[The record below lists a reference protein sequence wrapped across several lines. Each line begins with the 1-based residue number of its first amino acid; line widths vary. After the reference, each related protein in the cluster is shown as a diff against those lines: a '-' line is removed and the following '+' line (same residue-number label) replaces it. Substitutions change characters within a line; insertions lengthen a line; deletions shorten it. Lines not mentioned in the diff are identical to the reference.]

1 MIRYLTFIL
10 LLTAI
15 TNKSHSQKKPMEIN
29 LYPENKIPGNLPGPD
44 EETSETGNNTILIS
58 KVRNP
63 TLTIFLPS
71 KEKANGTAVIIC
83 PGGGYS
89 VIAIG
94 HEGYEVAKRFT
105 EMGIAAFVIKYRIPN
120 KKNQRDP
127 SIAPLQ
133 DAQQAII
140 TVRKNSTL
148 WNIDPSRIGIM
159 GFSAGGH
166 MASTAG
172 THFMHPLLDTIRGV
186 NVRPDF
192 MLLIYPVISADTSIC
207 HEGSFINLLGE
218 NASLE
223 QRNNFSNEK
232 QVTPGTPPTF
242 LVHASDDKAVNPE
255 NTIVFYQA
263 LLRNKVPAEM
273 HIYQNGGHGFGLHNA
288 TTKEDW
294 FESCKNWLDENGWLK
309 K

>member
-1 MIRYLTFIL
+1 M
-10 LLTAI
+10 
-15 TNKSHSQKKPMEIN
+15 N

-89 VIAIG
+89 VVAIG

-105 EMGIAAFVIKYRIPN
+105 EMGIAAFVIKYRIPD

-148 WNIDPSRIGIM
+148 WNIDPSKIGIM

-172 THFMHPLLDTIRGV
+172 THFMHTLLDTIRGV
-186 NVRPDF
+186 NARPDF
-192 MLLIYPVISADTSIC
+192 MLLIYPVISADTSIW

-232 QVTPGTPPTF
+232 QVTTETPPTF

-255 NTIVFYQA
+255 NTIVFYEA

-273 HIYQNGGHGFGLHNA
+273 HIYQKGGHGFGLHNA

>member
-192 MLLIYPVISADTSIC
+192 MVLIYPVISADTSIW
-207 HEGSFINLLGE
+207 HKGSFINLLGE

-232 QVTPGTPPTF
+232 QVTPETPPTF